1 MKESL
6 RRVILF
12 AVIVVTGSVMIL
24 FDVPLIILI
33 PLILVTG
40 FIVLVL
46 LGAITRSDIKSAFRR
61 PKFKNLKKIGVLK
74 RLDEMKFFEKNPQ
87 QKAKKAV
94 PVQKKEENGLK
105 PPEKTGPSP
114 FRSFFSSIGSL
125 GSVLKERKRQKKKV
139 EHINELLDK
148 AVSENVKGSA
158 LAGAGK
164 NAGSGTGIPGGS
176 GGGSGTGDLAKE
188 QDPFMSLSGDEFD
201 VSLLDGLEDTGL
213 TQPGD
218 PDPAAGPA
226 ILEPDIPLPSLDIK
240 VETDDILKDN
250 AAGLEEFSGLEGGES
265 IDKDFSDLDSLDLDS
280 IDLDIDLGED
290 TTDTGGNSPPGEE
303 KSGSSSP
310 AAGEPVKTTWI
321 ASDAPRDVGAAGGDQ
336 ISVNADM
343 SAFAKGASGSDEDML
358 SSLASDVKQ
367 VKKERNL
374 SLIRDLKDF
383 RASATEIEDELRTT
397 CERLKVPAN
406 RKEKGIP
413 SAKEKE

>member
-12 AVIVVTGSVMIL
+12 TVIVVTGSVMIL

-33 PLILVTG
+33 PLILITG
-40 FIVLVL
+40 VIVLVL
-46 LGAITRSDIKSAFRR
+46 LGAITRSDIRSAFRR

-74 RLDEMKFFEKNPQ
+74 RLDEVKFFEKKPQ
-87 QKAKKAV
+87 RPVKKAG
-94 PVQKKEENGLK
+94 PVQKKEEEGLK
-105 PPEKTGPSP
+105 PQEKTGPSS

-148 AVSENVKGSA
+148 AVSEKPKGSA

-164 NAGSGTGIPGGS
+164 NAGSGTGIPGGG

-213 TQPGD
+213 TQPVV
-218 PDPAAGPA
+218 PDPGKGPA
-226 ILEPDIPLPSLDIK
+226 ILEPDIPLPPLDIK

-250 AAGLEEFSGLEGGES
+250 AAGLEEFRGLEGGES
-265 IDKDFSDLDSLDLDS
+265 IDQDFSDLDSLDLDS

-290 TTDTGGNSPPGEE
+290 TPETGGNSSPEQEKPGAPP
-303 KSGSSSP
+303 SG
-310 AAGEPVKTTWI
+310 AVEPVKTTWI
-321 ASDAPRDVGAAGGDQ
+321 ASDAPRDAGAAGDQ
-336 ISVNADM
+336 ISINADM
-343 SAFAKGASGSDEDML
+343 SAFAKGASASDEDML
-358 SSLASDVKQ
+358 SSLASEVKQ

-397 CERLKVPAN
+397 CERLKVPVN
-406 RKEKGIP
+406 QKEKGIP
-413 SAKEKE
+413 SAIEKK